1 MSDPV
6 TNDLD
11 TGAVVP
17 GPSRFGAFIAPYH
30 DPAGNPARQI
40 RRDLDL
46 IELLDELGYDEAWV
60 GEHHSGAYEIVASP
74 ELMIAA
80 AAERTKRIRLGTG
93 VNSLSYHHPYILADR
108 IMQLDQMTM
117 GRTML
122 GIGPGQLPSD
132 AFMMGIDPLRQRD
145 MMIEAAEVI
154 RPLLRGEV
162 VTRETNW
169 FRLDEARLQL
179 RSVSPAGIEM
189 AVASTSSPTGAILA
203 GRLGMSMLSLAA
215 TDPSGFDALDSN
227 WTAHE
232 RSCIEHGNPID
243 RTNWRVVGSMHLA
256 ETREQAEREMEHGVL
271 ALCGYFE
278 GMGKRKLPWTNSARE
293 AVQWWTTNGYP
304 TFGIAT
310 VGTPDDAIATIQR
323 LSDKTGGFGTFL
335 FLAHNC
341 ADWAATQRSYE
352 LFAEYVIPACRKMN
366 VARHGSIEWVGNNGE
381 RFFGAMQQATREAI
395 AKYKQPAAAD

>member
-1 MSDPV
+1 MSDATSATEPPTPV
-6 TNDLD
+6 ALP
-11 TGAVVP
+11 A
-17 GPSRFGAFIAPYH
+17 RFGAFIAPYH
-30 DPAGNPARQI
+30 DPAGNPARQL

-46 IELLDELGYDEAWV
+46 IELLDQLGYDEAWI

-93 VNSLSYHHPYILADR
+93 VNSLSYHHPFILADR
-108 IMQLDQMTM
+108 IMQLDHMTM

-132 AFMMGIDPLRQRD
+132 AFMMGIDPRRQRD

-162 VTRETNW
+162 VTRATDW
-169 FRLDEARLQL
+169 FVLDEARLQL
-179 RSVSPAGIEM
+179 RSYAPEGIEM

-203 GRLGMSMLSLAA
+203 GRLGLSMLSLSA

-227 WTAHE
+227 WSAHE
-232 RSCIEHGNPID
+232 RSCAEHGNRVD
-243 RTNWRVVGSMHLA
+243 RTNWRVVASMHLA

-278 GMGKRKLPWTNSARE
+278 GMGNRKVPWTTSPRD

-304 TFGIAT
+304 TFGVAT
-310 VGTPDDAIATIQR
+310 VGTPDDAIATIRR
-323 LSDKTGGFGTFL
+323 LSEKTGGFGTFL

-341 ADWAATQRSYE
+341 ADWTATQRSYE
-352 LFAEYVIPACRKMN
+352 LFAEHVIPACRTMN
-366 VARHGSIEWVGNNGE
+366 VARNASIGWVGQNSE

-395 AKYKQPAAAD
+395 AKYRQPAVTD